1 MSDEEKGDLV
11 MTPGRI
17 VAVGLNL
24 ALAALFVI
32 AAFVA
37 IGRAFGW
44 VP

>member
-1 MSDEEKGDLV
+1 MSDQEKSEIV

-32 AAFVA
+32 AAIVA

>member
-1 MSDEEKGDLV
+1 MSDQEKNDIV

-17 VAVGLNL
+17 AAG
-24 ALAALFVI
+24 ALSIVLPALFVI